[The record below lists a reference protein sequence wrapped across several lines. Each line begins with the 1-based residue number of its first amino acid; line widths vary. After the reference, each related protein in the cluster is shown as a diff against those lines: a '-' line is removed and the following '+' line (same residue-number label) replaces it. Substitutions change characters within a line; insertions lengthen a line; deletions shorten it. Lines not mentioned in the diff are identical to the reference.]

1 MAFDR
6 YDSWGSGTR
15 SIYMEP
21 MVVYYI
27 NMENKTTNMT
37 YQPTANDFDK
47 VINGFYREMDT
58 ATQERMIEIQEV
70 INILQEE
77 KAARGL

>member
-1 MAFDR
+1 
-6 YDSWGSGTR
+6 
-15 SIYMEP
+15 
-21 MVVYYI
+21 
-27 NMENKTTNMT
+27 MT
-37 YQPTANDFDK
+37 YQPTAQDFDK
-47 VINGFYREMDT
+47 VINELYHEMDT

>member
-1 MAFDR
+1 
-6 YDSWGSGTR
+6 
-15 SIYMEP
+15 
-21 MVVYYI
+21 
-27 NMENKTTNMT
+27 MT
-37 YQPTANDFDK
+37 VQPTANDFNL
-47 VINGFYREMDT
+47 VINGFYKEMET

>member
-1 MAFDR
+1 
-6 YDSWGSGTR
+6 
-15 SIYMEP
+15 
-21 MVVYYI
+21 
-27 NMENKTTNMT
+27 MT
-37 YQPTANDFDK
+37 YQPTAQDFDK
-47 VINGFYREMDT
+47 VINEFYHEMDT